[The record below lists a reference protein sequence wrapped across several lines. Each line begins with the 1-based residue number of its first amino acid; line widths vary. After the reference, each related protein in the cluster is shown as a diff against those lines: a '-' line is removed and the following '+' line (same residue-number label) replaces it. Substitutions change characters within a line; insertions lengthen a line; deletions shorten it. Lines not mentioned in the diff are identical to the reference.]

1 MTLTEARATAADAI
15 RALAPTDEVVR
26 VIEIDVVDPRDVP
39 HMADGLYAATD
50 ATTGDTG
57 PAVVAV
63 MVQNRGADQSIQL
76 TAFTIMRDRPV
87 IELTQTGRGRGLAVL
102 DMVESALS
110 NLPAHGLAPILV
122 QSEVAPLPRH
132 EAVQDFTIH
141 VFITTAVWPSAAP
154 DTPNTP
160 DPGAMDAIR
169 DHGADAVATALG
181 LTDVGDDLSRRGDS
195 EARRRSALIA
205 SLIPRGSVELAG
217 GELAVSPA
225 AWTDSSVTYDASG
238 ARQPVMLTVC
248 IWHVDYPLAD
258 EAAALV
264 AAELSE
270 STVMW
275 PGDYVVPVH
284 LEALTPAVWDVSAGA
299 AKAEVKARAHVM
311 VPVSPRRQRVEATE
325 LRQARSFLIPPA

>member
-1 MTLTEARATAADAI
+1 
-15 RALAPTDEVVR
+15 
-26 VIEIDVVDPRDVP
+26 
-39 HMADGLYAATD
+39 
-50 ATTGDTG
+50 
-57 PAVVAV
+57 
-63 MVQNRGADQSIQL
+63 
-76 TAFTIMRDRPV
+76 MRDRPV
-87 IELTQTGRGRGLAVL
+87 IELTQTGRGRGLGRPGHGGG
-102 DMVESALS
+102 SALS

-238 ARQPVMLTVC
+238 ARQPVMMTVC

-284 LEALTPAVWDVSAGA
+284 LEALTPAVWDVFSRRREGRGKGEGARHGAGQPA
-299 AKAEVKARAHVM
+299 
-311 VPVSPRRQRVEATE
+311 
-325 LRQARSFLIPPA
+325 PPACRGDGATAGPQLSDSARLTPAPLLSHTRAATVAT